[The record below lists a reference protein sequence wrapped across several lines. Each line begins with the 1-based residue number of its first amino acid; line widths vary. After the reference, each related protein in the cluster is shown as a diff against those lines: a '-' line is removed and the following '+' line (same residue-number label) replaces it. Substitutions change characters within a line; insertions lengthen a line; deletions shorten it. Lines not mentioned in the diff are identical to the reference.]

1 MTTLAVTLPRQR
13 QKDWQHQFQ
22 KTNKNYSW
30 VCQNK
35 EKINQGRDLN
45 KLLRDFVKKVGGF
58 WFLAKNWQKTAQVF
72 TTKVYV
78 IRMNNVHWTSWN
90 SSFYKR
96 QYFLLEKGG
105 KCWYFLMTRQYFEK
119 YKREDTLDMQIWK
132 LLNDAA
138 TAARTAAV

>member
-1 MTTLAVTLPRQR
+1 MSLSKQG
-13 QKDWQHQFQ
+13 KDKSRKGFKQVVEGLCE
-22 KTNKNYSW
+22 KN
-30 VCQNK
+30 
-35 EKINQGRDLN
+35 
-45 KLLRDFVKKVGGF
+45 VGGF
-58 WFLAKNWQKTAQVF
+58 WYLAKNWQKTAQIF